1 MSFIFAILTFTTTN
15 IETGT
20 GPNDIQRLIDT
31 RYTEKEWLILLLR
44 SEAAWL
50 KENERKQSLNGTL
63 LSISH
68 GSLILGVIF
77 LSAGVLLVHWSL

>member
-1 MSFIFAILTFTTTN
+1 M
-15 IETGT
+15 
-20 GPNDIQRLIDT
+20 
-31 RYTEKEWLILLLR
+31 
-44 SEAAWL
+44 

-68 GSLILGVIF
+68 GALILGVVF